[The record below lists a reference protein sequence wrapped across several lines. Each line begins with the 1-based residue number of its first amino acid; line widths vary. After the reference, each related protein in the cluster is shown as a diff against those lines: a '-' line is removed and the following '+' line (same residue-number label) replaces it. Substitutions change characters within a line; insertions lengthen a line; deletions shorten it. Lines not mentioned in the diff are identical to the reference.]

1 MDGVQLP
8 QGYIKEAQTFPE
20 ISGTPNTFDGLDFKK
35 CL

>member
-8 QGYIKEAQTFPE
+8 HGYIKKAEKFPE
-20 ISGTPNTFDGLDFKK
+20 IPGTPNTFNGLDFKK